1 MLSNMKYKAFSIL
14 LFLFAFF
21 CLLDGL
27 LSVAGILVILGIGL
41 WVWGNV
47 KLNYARDERSIK
59 RDARR
64 DAKYNKV
71 YEEEYHKQRRK

>member
-1 MLSNMKYKAFSIL
+1 MLSNLKFKVISIV

-27 LSVAGILVILGIGL
+27 ISVALVLVILGIGL
-41 WVWGNV
+41 WVWGNM

-64 DAKYNKV
+64 DAKYNKI